1 MSLPAVC
8 GIVDAK
14 ATYFARVVLEDS
26 FTSKTQLSLITAIDG
41 DYIRTMYFYSFP
53 KVARN
58 LFFVS
63 SDSLRQPEFTTL
75 WLSSRLFYLMR
86 QASKV

>member
-1 MSLPAVC
+1 MIEAQASDCARIVFENSLARK
-8 GIVDAK
+8 AK
-14 ATYFARVVLEDS
+14 F
-26 FTSKTQLSLITAIDG
+26 SLITAIDG